1 MDINRAVE
9 LEEEKLSRD
18 LENDRIDGQEYN
30 RALDELYRN
39 ARDAIE
45 EEAEQAYNEVKNRY
59 R

>member
-45 EEAEQAYNEVKNRY
+45 EEAEQAYNEVKNQY